1 MHESSMHIFLMLLR
15 HLSCGNV
22 DRCSIFEDDI
32 KFEVCLRCCK
42 WTILRNY
49 IYKEIK
55 KTKL

>member
-15 HLSCGNV
+15 HLS
-22 DRCSIFEDDI
+22 CSIFEDDI

-55 KTKL
+55 KNETLTNAI